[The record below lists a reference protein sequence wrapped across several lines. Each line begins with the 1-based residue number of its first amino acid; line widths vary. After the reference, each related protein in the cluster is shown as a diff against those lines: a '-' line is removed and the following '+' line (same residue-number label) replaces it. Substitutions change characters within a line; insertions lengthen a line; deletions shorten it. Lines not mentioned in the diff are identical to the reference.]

1 MISLVA
7 VTGAGSSSPSLLRGR
22 LLVFVAIVMSALTLR
37 LAVTS
42 FSPLAEQIR
51 AELGFAPA
59 VVGVFGMVPTA
70 MFAVFGL
77 LTPVIARRA
86 GLEATALVAMLAAGF
101 GMAARA
107 LTHETWTLLA
117 FSALALAGMGV
128 GNVVIPP
135 LVKRYFSDRLA
146 VVSTVYIVG
155 VQIGTVLPALAA
167 VPVAEAAGWRW
178 SIGLWAVWAFA
189 AAIPWIGVLYRARGT
204 RPAAGDAPH
213 SQPTPGRVWRSPVA
227 WGMAGMFGM
236 TSLITYSMFTWIP
249 AVLLDAGGSEA
260 LGGAMIALFSFVGLT
275 ASFVAPA
282 ACARM
287 RDPFPLVVVCVACYA
302 VGFTGLLLAPLT
314 ATALWVLAIGV
325 GPTTFPMAL
334 TLINLRTRTHAAS
347 AALSG
352 FTQGLGYTVACLG
365 PVLVGVLHEATGG
378 WTAPFAFLGG
388 AALVVLIAGR
398 VACRPRYVE
407 DTWGGSGA
415 GPQPASTRGADLTE
429 ASCRR

>member
-1 MISLVA
+1 MICSVV
-7 VTGAGSSSPSLLRGR
+7 VTGAGSSSTSLLRGR

-51 AELGFAPA
+51 AEIGFAPA

-70 MFAVFGL
+70 MFAAFGL
-77 LTPVIARRA
+77 LTPAIARRA
-86 GLEATALVAMLAAGF
+86 GLEATALIAMLAAGV

-155 VQIGTVLPALAA
+155 VQIGTALPALAA

-189 AAIPWIGVLYRARGT
+189 AAVPWIIVLHRARGPKSVT
-204 RPAAGDAPH
+204 RDAAPSDPA
-213 SQPTPGRVWRSPVA
+213 PGRVWRSPVA

-260 LGGAMIALFSFVGLT
+260 LGGAMTALFSFVGLA

-287 RDPFPLVVVCVACYA
+287 RDPFPLVVVCVVSYA

-352 FTQGLGYTVACLG
+352 FTQGLGYTVACAG
-365 PVLVGVLHEATGG
+365 PVLVGVLRETTGG
-378 WTAPFAFLGG
+378 WTVPFAFLGG

-407 DTWGGSGA
+407 DSWGGSGA
-415 GPQPASTRGADLTE
+415 DPYPAPTRGDDLTE
-429 ASCRR
+429 TSCRR

>member
-1 MISLVA
+1 MICSVV
-7 VTGAGSSSPSLLRGR
+7 VTGAGSSSTSLLRGR

-51 AELGFAPA
+51 AEIGFAPA

-70 MFAVFGL
+70 MFAAFGL
-77 LTPVIARRA
+77 LTPAIARRA
-86 GLEATALVAMLAAGF
+86 GLEATALIAMLAAGV

-155 VQIGTVLPALAA
+155 VQIGTALPALAA

-178 SIGLWAVWAFA
+178 SIGLWAAWAFA
-189 AAIPWIGVLYRARGT
+189 AAIPWIVVLHRARGSKPVT
-204 RPAAGDAPH
+204 RDAP
-213 SQPTPGRVWRSPVA
+213 SDPAPGRVWRSPVA

-260 LGGAMIALFSFVGLT
+260 LGGAMTALFSFVGL
-275 ASFVAPA
+275 AAAFVAPA

-287 RDPFPLVVVCVACYA
+287 RDPFPLVLVCVVSYA

-352 FTQGLGYTVACLG
+352 FTQGLGYTVACAG
-365 PVLVGVLHEATGG
+365 PVLVGVLRETTGG
-378 WTAPFAFLGG
+378 WTVPFAFLGG

-407 DTWGGSGA
+407 DSWGGSGA
-415 GPQPASTRGADLTE
+415 APYPAPTRGDDLTE
-429 ASCRR
+429 TSCRR

>member
-1 MISLVA
+1 MIRSVV
-7 VTGAGSSSPSLLRGR
+7 VTDAGSTSLLRGR

-70 MFAVFGL
+70 MFAAFGL

-86 GLEATALVAMLAAGF
+86 GLETTALIAMLAAGV

-135 LVKRYFSDRLA
+135 LVKRYFSDRLV

-178 SIGLWAVWAFA
+178 SIGLWAAWAFA
-189 AAIPWIGVLYRARGT
+189 AAIPWIGVLHRARGAKPGT
-204 RPAAGDAPH
+204 RDAPP
-213 SQPTPGRVWRSPVA
+213 SAPAPGRVWRSPVA

-260 LGGAMIALFSFVGLT
+260 LGGAMTALFSFVGLA

-287 RDPFPLVVVCVACYA
+287 RDPFPLVLVCVASYA

-352 FTQGLGYTVACLG
+352 FTQGLGYTVACAG
-365 PVLVGVLHEATGG
+365 PVLVGVLREITGG
-378 WTAPFAFLGG
+378 WTAPFVFLGG
-388 AALVVLIAGR
+388 AAFVVLIAGR

-415 GPQPASTRGADLTE
+415 DPHPAHPRGDDLTE
-429 ASCRR
+429 TSCRR